1 MNRMIRNILC
11 MIMAGMIL
19 FSGAEAAWITH
30 ATSSLEVAKE
40 FTNPIYF
47 TDLVSGNRTML
58 MSGYHPLLGQSF
70 NFDPLILGQQ
80 SSLTPSGVQ
89 PYRIGSFSSP
99 STPVYST
106 DFNQGWE
113 KNLKYAQTRSSMMV
127 TSGGNWSNLGTPW
140 LIFDNQ
146 WR

>member
-1 MNRMIRNILC
+1 
-11 MIMAGMIL
+11 MIMAGAVL
-19 FSGAEAAWITH
+19 YSGAEAAWITH
-30 ATSSLEVAKE
+30 ATSSIEVAKE

-47 TDLVSGNRTML
+47 TDMILGNRTSVL
-58 MSGYHPLLGQSF
+58 EGYYPLLGQSF
-70 NFDPLILGQQ
+70 NLDPLLLGQEP
-80 SSLTPSGVQ
+80 SLTPSGIE

-113 KNLKYAQTRSSMMV
+113 TNLKYAQTRSSMMV
-127 TSGGNWSNLGTPW
+127 PSSDNWTTLGTPW